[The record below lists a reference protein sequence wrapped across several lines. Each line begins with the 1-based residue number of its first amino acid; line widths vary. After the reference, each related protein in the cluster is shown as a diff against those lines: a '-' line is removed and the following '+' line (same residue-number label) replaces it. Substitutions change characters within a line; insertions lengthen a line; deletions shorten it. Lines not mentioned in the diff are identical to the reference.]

1 MIDGGDFFNKR
12 LNDFE
17 EHGASAI
24 DRLVKDNPAAF
35 LKLCAAVIQEDI
47 RINWQSVPL
56 EGGDGKRGKG

>member
-1 MIDGGDFFNKR
+1 MIDGGEIFNTLLK
-12 LNDFE
+12 DFE

-24 DRLVKDNPAAF
+24 GRLVKDNPVAF

-56 EGGDGKRGKG
+56 EGGDGKRGES